1 MTERKTLK
9 SVSID
14 DVKPRV
20 TLTPI
25 VEVFGETC
33 RIHHI
38 KADSIAVD
46 GRDTFVPLRH
56 VSKRRRRIFE
66 LESEIEPLRLWLT
79 DIKEVE
85 TCRNVSDVDG
95 IFICSECKC
104 QIEGMVVLNGT
115 RRWVVPPY
123 CPNCGRRVVE

>member
-14 DVKPRV
+14 DVTPRI

-25 VEVFGETC
+25 VEMSGDTC
-33 RIHHI
+33 KIHHI

-56 VSKRRRRIFE
+56 VSKQRRRIFE
-66 LESEIEPLRLWLT
+66 LENENAELVDMLGELYWCSRQLGCDRCTSRECCGTLNRMRDLRIE
-79 DIKEVE
+79 
-85 TCRNVSDVDG
+85 VD
-95 IFICSECKC
+95 E
-104 QIEGMVVLNGT
+104 
-115 RRWVVPPY
+115 
-123 CPNCGRRVVE
+123 

>member
-1 MTERKTLK
+1 MKMTERKTLK
-9 SVSID
+9 SVSIE

-25 VEVFGETC
+25 VEVYGETC

-56 VSKRRRRIFE
+56 VSKQRRRIFE
-66 LESEIEPLRLWLT
+66 LENENAELRELIT
-79 DIKEVE
+79 DILVDEERGHNDDDTYYEHVRLAKELGIE
-85 TCRNVSDVDG
+85 VD
-95 IFICSECKC
+95 
-104 QIEGMVVLNGT
+104 
-115 RRWVVPPY
+115 
-123 CPNCGRRVVE
+123 

>member
-14 DVKPRV
+14 DVTPRV
-20 TLTPI
+20 VLTPI
-25 VEVFGETC
+25 VEVYGETC

-56 VSKRRRRIFE
+56 VSKQRRRIFE
-66 LESEIEPLRLWLT
+66 LENENAELVDMLGELYWCSRQLGCDRCASRECCVTLKRMREMGIE
-79 DIKEVE
+79 
-85 TCRNVSDVDG
+85 VSR
-95 IFICSECKC
+95 E
-104 QIEGMVVLNGT
+104 
-115 RRWVVPPY
+115 
-123 CPNCGRRVVE
+123 

>member
-1 MTERKTLK
+1 MAERKTLK

-14 DVKPRV
+14 DVIPRV

-25 VEVFGETC
+25 VEVSGETC

-38 KADSIAVD
+38 KSDSIAVD

-56 VSKRRRRIFE
+56 VSKQRRRIIE
-66 LESEIEPLRLWLT
+66 LESEIETLRLWLT

-85 TCRNVSDVDG
+85 TCRNVSDVDS

-104 QIEGMVVLNGT
+104 QIEGMVVLNGAN
-115 RRWVVPPY
+115 RWVEPPY
-123 CPNCGRRVVE
+123 CPNCGRKVNA